1 LAFLQISRL
10 HVPGVSAT
18 PENKTLASALF
29 IGGSTLGPQGLHSA
43 ARADVGAQRYTT
55 PFHHGSSFF
64 DCIGARAIVFNFFLG
79 GKYAQWFFKFSSA
92 QNGLVSKRSE
102 AGISRRGPS
111 AR

>member
-64 DCIGARAIVFNFFLG
+64 DCIGACAIVFNFFIG
-79 GKYAQWFFKFSSA
+79 GKYA
-92 QNGLVSKRSE
+92 
-102 AGISRRGPS
+102 
-111 AR
+111 